1 MSASIWRIIMKQ
13 ITFLACEYS
22 EIGQKDYYSFYINR
36 SMSPRFCSVSI
47 WMGWRQLGVSS
58 LMYSMVATRPGIAFP
73 MGVVSRYHS
82 HWKRHYRESI
92 KKQWKVLRDTSDA
105 QKDLCIC
112 IGKQKASVIRFMDAA
127 YHADCRKFTSG
138 YVFTFTGGTISW
150 ISRLQK
156 CVALPTTETE
166 HVAGIEAHKEALWI

>member
-1 MSASIWRIIMKQ
+1 
-13 ITFLACEYS
+13 
-22 EIGQKDYYSFYINR
+22 
-36 SMSPRFCSVSI
+36 
-47 WMGWRQLGVSS
+47 
-58 LMYSMVATRPGIAFP
+58 
-73 MGVVSRYHS
+73 
-82 HWKRHYRESI
+82 
-92 KKQWKVLRDTSDA
+92 
-105 QKDLCIC
+105 
-112 IGKQKASVIRFMDAA
+112 MDAA